1 LVTRRQSLSN
11 ILIENDKVKV
21 IKSILAKSSG
31 NEKSIQDEL
40 KLLLSDKSFDEVGKK
55 IMEAWELQ
63 AKVNQKI
70 MQIKPSENM
79 AVMHLIDEVNQLS
92 EAFKKA
98 SALTLHSLEEE
109 KKKLLV
115 VQEVFKKKSSEKMY
129 VRSFKDQSF
138 KLAMEELLEENSQLP
153 DTKRPIKEE
162 NDEDSESEKENK
174 EQTRFFSI
182 LETEEEINKLQ
193 KSFINPSSKT
203 ELIPNKQVPL
213 KQMTPESILKLRVHP
228 IISQLMTSNKTYLLH
243 PIIDTGEKAR
253 KQLPAFRDPNAKVS
267 VWTLLKENVGKDL
280 TQVTFPVYYNE
291 PLSMLQKLPDFLEYD
306 YLLRKANKSDNP
318 HIRLVNIFATLYIL
332 YATVPDRLKKPF
344 NPLLGETFEIVDGDI
359 RCVLE
364 QVSHHP
370 PITALWCDSDDFTI
384 WGHLCFRAK
393 LSLSGFELIPTG
405 PFNVRLKRT
414 NEHFTFE
421 RPRYSVHNY
430 IIGKL
435 YFWINGEMT
444 CTNHSTNDKITVR
457 FKPKGWTSK
466 TDYEVEGEITDVNG
480 KVVYGVTGK
489 WNSHLSIIDPKT
501 QEETCIAKKHDYPE
515 SAEMQYYLSS
525 FNINLNYLRPDML
538 PKLAPTDSR
547 LRPDQRA
554 YEYGS
559 LEIASGEKNRLEEKQ
574 RARRRENQKNQV
586 VWKPKWFD
594 FEMSGNEIK
603 CSFKTRNGYFDTR
616 ETGKWPDDSLDLY
629 N

>member
-1 LVTRRQSLSN
+1 MENLTN
-11 ILIENDKVKV
+11 ENDKVKA

-31 NEKSIQDEL
+31 SDKSIQDEL
-40 KLLLSDKSFDEVGKK
+40 KLLLADKSYDEVSKK
-55 IMEAWELQ
+55 IIEAWEIQ
-63 AKVNQKI
+63 AKVNQKLL
-70 MQIKPSENM
+70 QIRPPDNV
-79 AVMHLIDEVNQLS
+79 AVKHLIDEVNQLS

-109 KKKLLV
+109 KKKLMV
-115 VQEVFKKKSSEKMY
+115 VQEVFKKKSSEKIY

-138 KLAMEELLEENSQLP
+138 KLAMEELLEENSRLP
-153 DTKRPIKEE
+153 ETKRAIKEE
-162 NDEDSESEKENK
+162 NEEDSESDKEDQD
-174 EQTRFFSI
+174 QTKFFSI
-182 LETEEEINKLQ
+182 LETEEELNKLQ

-203 ELIPNKQVPL
+203 ELIPSKQIPP
-213 KQMTPESILKLRVHP
+213 KQMTPESILKIKMHP
-228 IISQLMTSNKTYLLH
+228 IVNQLITSNKTFLLH
-243 PIIDTGEKAR
+243 PIIDTGVKVR
-253 KQLPAFRDPNAKVS
+253 KQLPAFRDPNSKVS

-280 TQVTFPVYYNE
+280 TQVTFPVYFNE
-291 PLSMLQKLPDFLEYD
+291 PLSMLQKLADFLEYD
-306 YLLRKANKSDNP
+306 YLLRKANHSDNP
-318 HIRLVNIFATLYIL
+318 HMRLVNIFATLYIL

-344 NPLLGETFEIVDGDI
+344 NPLLGETFEIVEGDV

-370 PITALWCDSDDFTI
+370 PVTALWCDTKDFTI

-405 PFNVRLKRT
+405 PFNVKLKRT

-421 RPRYSVHNY
+421 RPKYSVHNY

-444 CTNHSTNDKITVR
+444 CTNHSTRDKITVR

-466 TDYEVEGEITDVNG
+466 NDYEVEGEITDADG

-489 WNSHLSIIDPKT
+489 WNSHLSIIDPHT
-501 QEETCIAKKHDYPE
+501 QKETCITKKHDDPE
-515 SAEMQYYLSS
+515 NVEMQYHLSA

-538 PKLAPTDSR
+538 SKLAPTDSR

-559 LEIASGEKNRLEEKQ
+559 LELASSEKNRLEEKQ
-574 RARRRENQKNQV
+574 RTRRRENHKNHV

-594 FEMSGNEIK
+594 FEINGHDIK
-603 CSFKTRNGYFDTR
+603 CSFKTKNGYFQVR
-616 ETGKWPDDSLDLY
+616 EAGKWPEDLLDLY